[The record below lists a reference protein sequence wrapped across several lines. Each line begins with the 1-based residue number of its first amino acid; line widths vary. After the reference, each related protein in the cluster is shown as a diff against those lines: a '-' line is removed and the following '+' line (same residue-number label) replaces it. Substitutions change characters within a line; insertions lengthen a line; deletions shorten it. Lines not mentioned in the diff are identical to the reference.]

1 MLMTTTSL
9 PPLPFCHPLFEDD
22 LPSVQ
27 TPLARLRSD
36 AEAAALDALNALEVV
51 TSNYADLRG
60 STKRALTQAWQNWND
75 IEAVRWADLAVSSQ
89 RREEADEAKM
99 QAYDILENR
108 ASVVLNAVTRLNEAE
123 RAEVADL
130 KSEACRSKR

>member
-1 MLMTTTSL
+1 
-9 PPLPFCHPLFEDD
+9 
-22 LPSVQ
+22 
-27 TPLARLRSD
+27 
-36 AEAAALDALNALEVV
+36 
-51 TSNYADLRG
+51 
-60 STKRALTQAWQNWND
+60 
-75 IEAVRWADLAVSSQ
+75 
-89 RREEADEAKM
+89 M